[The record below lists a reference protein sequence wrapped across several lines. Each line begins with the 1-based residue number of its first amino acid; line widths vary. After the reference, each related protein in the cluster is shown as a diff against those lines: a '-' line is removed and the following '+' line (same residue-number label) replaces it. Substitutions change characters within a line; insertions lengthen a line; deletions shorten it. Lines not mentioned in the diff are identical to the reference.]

1 MTTPRSSWTIE
12 ELADEVGV
20 PVRTIR
26 YYIAEGMQPGPGSRG
41 KGTTYSEDHL
51 QRLRLIRRLVEQR
64 VPLADVRQLVERLSP
79 DETEQLLAE
88 DERRSEQL
96 QKLAQTP
103 SPAAYVAG
111 LLARARASR
120 QGKSSPA
127 LPSPSVRPGG
137 EQRKTV
143 PAATG
148 SQPADAVPAVSA
160 SEEWQ
165 RYIVAPGLELHVRR
179 DLLPRYRDVVERILD
194 EHGVDQ
200 T

>member
-1 MTTPRSSWTIE
+1 MTTPRSSWTID
-12 ELADEVGV
+12 ELADAVGV

-26 YYIAEGMQPGPGSRG
+26 YYIAEGMLPGPGSRG
-41 KGTTYSEDHL
+41 KGTSYTEDHL

-111 LLARARASR
+111 LLERARASR
-120 QGKSSPA
+120 QGKPLPA
-127 LPSPSVRPGG
+127 LPSPGVRPGG
-137 EQRKTV
+137 EQRKMPPAPSGGP
-143 PAATG
+143 PAA
-148 SQPADAVPAVSA
+148 AVPAVA
-160 SEEWQ
+160 PSEEWQ

-179 DLLPRYRDVVERILD
+179 DLLPRYRDIVERILD
-194 EHGVDQ
+194 EHGMDRE
-200 T
+200 

>member
-1 MTTPRSSWTIE
+1 MTTPRSSWTID

-26 YYIAEGMQPGPGSRG
+26 YYIAEGMLPGPGSRG
-41 KGTTYSEDHL
+41 KGTTYSDDHL

-79 DETEQLLAE
+79 DETEALLAE

-120 QGKSSPA
+120 QGKSPPA
-127 LPSPSVRPGG
+127 PPPSVRPGG
-137 EQRKTV
+137 EQRKTPP
-143 PAATG
+143 PAAGGQWTEAV
-148 SQPADAVPAVSA
+148 PADAA

-194 EHGVDQ
+194 EHGLDRK
-200 T
+200 

>member
-26 YYIAEGMQPGPGSRG
+26 YYIAEGMLPGPGSRG

-51 QRLRLIRRLVEQR
+51 QRLQLIRRLVEQR

-127 LPSPSVRPGG
+127 LPSPSVHPGG

-148 SQPADAVPAVSA
+148 SQPADAVPAVAA

>member
-26 YYIAEGMQPGPGSRG
+26 YYIAEGMLPGPGSRG